1 MYRADIIRKKSTCLL
16 LPSEKNAFQKK
27 KWLLKKSLDNLLDYN
42 NTQKECLHSLS
53 YLKDRINNNNNNNM
67 KNGYKELAVC
77 SSSIKY
83 NSNVDF
89 NIFFDSL
96 NFICE
101 HVQNIWSNKNKHVK
115 INENIS
121 NIFVKFLKK
130 YNHFKNGN
138 YKIKNRVYKKD
149 SFIKP
154 SNYLQSF
161 LLNGKCDEGEKI
173 IKKILKDNK
182 SLKSIKKKIMRKNE
196 DFIWSRER
204 NMTNLSGHNQS
215 EHTLGR
221 INNNNNNI
229 INNVIKKH
237 MSFTNSRYI
246 GFLNN
251 NISKYKLNF
260 FQFLKNIYLSK
271 APKGFERF
279 ENKSPNS
286 NNFKPEE
293 EKPRKY
299 DNYFFYI
306 FFILL
311 LFFLLFVDSNGLYNE
326 ITQND
331 FFYKYLSKGYVEK
344 IKLINKDYVKAYLNS
359 HGIKKYHM
367 KYVSF
372 RVGNSDS
379 FEKKVEAVQREMN
392 IKRDELIEV
401 QYVNEANILNEVK
414 GYIPSILFFLLLIFL
429 FQKITLKNVT
439 NSGMDKLF
447 KFSKISPIN
456 KNSLKTDVKFSSVAG
471 MKQAKEEIM
480 EFVDFLKNPTK
491 YEILGAKI
499 PKGALL
505 CGAPGTGKTLLAKAV
520 AGEANVPFFNI
531 SGSDFIEVFVGIGP
545 SRVRELF
552 AQARKHAP
560 SIIFIDEI
568 DAVGRKRSK
577 GGFAGGG
584 NDEREN
590 TLNQMLVEMDGFHT
604 SNDKVVV
611 LAGTNRVD
619 ILDPAITRP
628 GRFDRIVNIS
638 KPDINERSEIFQ
650 VHLKNLKLHE
660 SLDIKNISYILAS
673 LTPGFVG
680 ADIANVVNEGAIQ
693 CARRSNLLGVQIK
706 DFELAIERVIGGLP
720 KSSSL
725 ISPLEKKIISYHE
738 TGHAL
743 IGWFLEFADP
753 VLKVSIIPRNNGALG
768 YSQHLSEEI
777 MLFSRD
783 AILDKIAVIL
793 GGRAAEELF
802 IGKITT
808 GAIDDLNKVT
818 QLAYSYVSQYGMNQE
833 IGLVSF
839 QPNANSEY
847 NLYRPHSEC
856 LAHLIDNEVRS
867 LIETQYKRV
876 KSILM
881 KNEKHVHNL
890 ANLLYEK
897 ETISYHDIVK
907 CVGERPYPVKSAYEK
922 FVKANPYKAIS
933 SEPLLEDK
941 KESDNMKGD
950 TSNIGNVNTNDFEKG
965 HIKENTKECTKENTK
980 ECTKENTKENTKDNT
995 KDNTKNQY
1003 NILGNSSKDD
1013 TKQTSSKLNEEKCKE
1028 KLGDSKKKDNKISNV
1043 KLR

>member
-1 MYRADIIRKKSTCLL
+1 MYRADIIRKKSTSLL
-16 LPSEKNAFQKK
+16 LSSEKNAFEKK
-27 KWLLKKSLDNLLDYN
+27 KWLLKKSLDNLLDHN
-42 NTQKECLHSLS
+42 KTQKGCLHSLS
-53 YLKDRINNNNNNNM
+53 YLKDKINHQHNNNNM

-83 NSNVDF
+83 NSNVDY
-89 NIFFDSL
+89 NIFYDSL
-96 NFICE
+96 NYICE
-101 HVQNIWSNKNKHVK
+101 NVQNIWSNKNKHVK

-121 NIFVKFLKK
+121 NMFVRFFKK
-130 YNHFKNGN
+130 YNHIKNGN
-138 YKIKNRVYKKD
+138 YKMKKG
-149 SFIKP
+149 S
-154 SNYLQSF
+154 
-161 LLNGKCDEGEKI
+161 
-173 IKKILKDNK
+173 
-182 SLKSIKKKIMRKNE
+182 
-196 DFIWSRER
+196 
-204 NMTNLSGHNQS
+204 MTNLSGHNQS
-215 EHTLGR
+215 EDTLTES
-221 INNNNNNI
+221 IINNNI
-229 INNVIKKH
+229 IKK
-237 MSFTNSRYI
+237 
-246 GFLNN
+246 
-251 NISKYKLNF
+251 NIS
-260 FQFLKNIYLSK
+260 
-271 APKGFERF
+271 PKGFERF
-279 ENKSPNS
+279 ENKSPNT
-286 NNFKPEE
+286 NNFKSEE
-293 EKPRKY
+293 EKPR
-299 DNYFFYI
+299 YI
-306 FFILL
+306 
-311 LFFLLFVDSNGLYNE
+311 
-326 ITQND
+326 
-331 FFYKYLSKGYVEK
+331 EK
-344 IKLINKDYVKAYLNS
+344 IKLINKDYVKAYLNT

-379 FEKKVEAVQREMN
+379 FEKKVEAIQREMN

-456 KNSLKTDVKFSSVAG
+456 KNNLKTDVKFSSVAG

-531 SGSDFIEVFVGIGP
+531 S
-545 SRVRELF
+545 
-552 AQARKHAP
+552 
-560 SIIFIDEI
+560 DEI

-743 IGWFLEFADP
+743 IGWFLEYADP

-839 QPNANSEY
+839 QPNSNSEY

-922 FVKANPYKAIS
+922 FVKANPYKAIIN
-933 SEPLLEDK
+933 EPLLEDK
-941 KESDNMKGD
+941 KESDNMKDDVKGD
-950 TSNIGNVNTNDFEKG
+950 TSNGATV
-965 HIKENTKECTKENTK
+965 
-980 ECTKENTKENTKDNT
+980 NTKENKKDNT
-995 KDNTKNQY
+995 KENKKDNTKNQY
-1003 NILGNSSKDD
+1003 NISGNNSKDD
-1013 TKQTSSKLNEEKCKE
+1013 TKQTSSKLNEEKCNE
-1028 KLGDSKKKDNKISNV
+1028 KLGDSQKKDNKISNV

>member
-1 MYRADIIRKKSTCLL
+1 MYRADIIRKKSTSLL
-16 LPSEKNAFQKK
+16 LSSEKNAFEKK
-27 KWLLKKSLDNLLDYN
+27 KWLLKKSLDNLLDHN
-42 NTQKECLHSLS
+42 KTQKGCLHSLS
-53 YLKDRINNNNNNNM
+53 YLKDKINHQHNNNNM

-83 NSNVDF
+83 NSNVDY
-89 NIFFDSL
+89 NIFYDSL
-96 NFICE
+96 NYICE
-101 HVQNIWSNKNKHVK
+101 NVQNIWSNKNKHVK

-121 NIFVKFLKK
+121 NMFVRFFKK
-130 YNHFKNGN
+130 YNHIKNGN
-138 YKIKNRVYKKD
+138 YKMKKGVYKND
-149 SFIKP
+149 NFIK
-154 SNYLQSF
+154 SFNYLQSF
-161 LLNGKCDEGEKI
+161 LLNGKCSDGEKI

-182 SLKSIKKKIMRKNE
+182 SLKSLKKKMMMKKNK
-196 DFIWSRER
+196 DFMFSSER
-204 NMTNLSGHNQS
+204 SMTNLSGHNQS
-215 EHTLGR
+215 EDTLTESI
-221 INNNNNNI
+221 INNNNI
-229 INNVIKKH
+229 IKKH
-237 MSFTNSRYI
+237 MSFNNSRYTS
-246 GFLNN
+246 FVNN
-251 NISKYKLNF
+251 NLSKYKLNF
-260 FQFLKNIYLSK
+260 FEFLKNIYLSK

-279 ENKSPNS
+279 ENKSPNT
-286 NNFKPEE
+286 NNFKSEE

-326 ITQND
+326 ISQND
-331 FFYKYLSKGYVEK
+331 FFYKYLSKGYIEK
-344 IKLINKDYVKAYLNS
+344 IKLINKDYVKAYLNT

-379 FEKKVEAVQREMN
+379 FEKKVEAIQREMN

-456 KNSLKTDVKFSSVAG
+456 KNNLKTDVKFSSVAG

-743 IGWFLEFADP
+743 IGWFLEYADP

-839 QPNANSEY
+839 QPNSNSEY

-922 FVKANPYKAIS
+922 FVKANPYKAIIN
-933 SEPLLEDK
+933 EPLLEDK

-950 TSNIGNVNTNDFEKG
+950 VKGDTSNGATV
-965 HIKENTKECTKENTK
+965 
-980 ECTKENTKENTKDNT
+980 NTKENKKDNT
-995 KDNTKNQY
+995 KENKKDNTKNQY
-1003 NILGNSSKDD
+1003 NISGNNSKDD
-1013 TKQTSSKLNEEKCKE
+1013 TKQTSSNLNEEKCNE
-1028 KLGDSKKKDNKISNV
+1028 KLGDSQKKDNKISNV

>member
-1 MYRADIIRKKSTCLL
+1 MYRSHMLEKNGRLL
-16 LPSEKNAFQKK
+16 LKERKYLKNILESYRFEGVREKKNDLFTINNDGKRCINSLVYTPNFNKISQNKKDGIVITCDKK
-27 KWLLKKSLDNLLDYN
+27 KYEQDIFSLNYFIDFIQTKFNNKNLKNNSKFVKNVSNLFNKYAKLCCTSNVDYMQQNNEDTKHLKISEEKINNFLKKSFKSYN
-42 NTQKECLHSLS
+42 
-53 YLKDRINNNNNNNM
+53 
-67 KNGYKELAVC
+67 
-77 SSSIKY
+77 
-83 NSNVDF
+83 
-89 NIFFDSL
+89 
-96 NFICE
+96 
-101 HVQNIWSNKNKHVK
+101 K
-115 INENIS
+115 INKIS
-121 NIFVKFLKK
+121 
-130 YNHFKNGN
+130 
-138 YKIKNRVYKKD
+138 
-149 SFIKP
+149 S
-154 SNYLQSF
+154 
-161 LLNGKCDEGEKI
+161 
-173 IKKILKDNK
+173 
-182 SLKSIKKKIMRKNE
+182 
-196 DFIWSRER
+196 
-204 NMTNLSGHNQS
+204 
-215 EHTLGR
+215 
-221 INNNNNNI
+221 NI
-229 INNVIKKH
+229 INSDAHHPNGLVDNKTEIDGKKKEPN
-237 MSFTNSRYI
+237 FVETL
-246 GFLNN
+246 LND
-251 NISKYKLNF
+251 IVK
-260 FQFLKNIYLSK
+260 IYLSK
-271 APKGFERF
+271 IPKGFERF
-279 ENKSPNS
+279 EKSDSNKNCNGNI
-286 NNFKPEE
+286 NNAQQEE
-293 EKPRKY
+293 EKPKKF
-299 DNYFFYI
+299 DNNFFYL
-306 FFILL
+306 FILL
-311 LFFLLFVDSNGLYNE
+311 LLCFLLFVDSNSLYNE

-331 FFYKYLSKGYVEK
+331 FFYNYLSKGYVDK

-359 HGIKKYHM
+359 HGINKYHL

-379 FEKKVEAVQREMN
+379 FERKVELIQKEMN
-392 IKRDELIEV
+392 IKLDEIIEV
-401 QYVNEANILNEVK
+401 QYVNEGNLVGEIK
-414 GYIPSILFFLLLIFL
+414 SYIPSILFFLFL
-429 FQKITLKNVT
+429 VFIFQKITLKNVA

-447 KFSKISPIN
+447 KFNKINPIN
-456 KNSLKTDVKFSSVAG
+456 KNNYKTDIKFSSVAG

-480 EFVDFLKNPTK
+480 EFVDFLKNPSK
-491 YEILGAKI
+491 YQVLGAKI

-604 SNDKVVV
+604 SNDQVVV

-628 GRFDRIVNIS
+628 GRFDRIVNIN

-650 VHLKNLKLHE
+650 VHLKNLKLHD

-693 CARRSNLLGVQIK
+693 CARRSHIQGVQMH
-706 DFELAIERVIGGLP
+706 DFELAIERVLGGLA
-720 KSSSL
+720 KSTSL
-725 ISPLEKKIISYHE
+725 ISPLEKKTISYHE

-753 VLKVSIIPRNNGALG
+753 VLKVSIIPRSNGALG

-777 MLFSRD
+777 MLFSKE
-783 AILDKIAVIL
+783 AIHDKIAVIL

-818 QLAYSYVSQYGMNQE
+818 QLAYSYVSQYGMNKE

-839 QPNANSEY
+839 QQNGGNNGGSEY
-847 NLYRPHSEC
+847 AFYRPHSEC
-856 LAHLIDNEVRS
+856 LAHLIDNEARN
-867 LIETQYKRV
+867 LIESQYNRV
-876 KSILM
+876 KAILK

-907 CVGERPYPVKSAYEK
+907 CVGERPYPIKSNYEK
-922 FVKANPYKAIS
+922 FVKANPYKMNLSASIEEKTGEKAEEADSEHAQKNESHKDATNNEHDKS
-933 SEPLLEDK
+933 SNNLK
-941 KESDNMKGD
+941 KKNSKND
-950 TSNIGNVNTNDFEKG
+950 SGNVNGVSHATPNNNDR
-965 HIKENTKECTKENTK
+965 N
-980 ECTKENTKENTKDNT
+980 
-995 KDNTKNQY
+995 
-1003 NILGNSSKDD
+1003 
-1013 TKQTSSKLNEEKCKE
+1013 
-1028 KLGDSKKKDNKISNV
+1028 KKDEQISNFNI
-1043 KLR
+1043 R